1 MSKQKEKEFINGEK
15 VKTEN
20 SINNESGNN
29 KTVTLE
35 DVLNICVKY
44 LDRQIDQNELQ
55 KWFSE
60 HIVIHLYLPIETKFL
75 LINQILYN
83 EKFYS
88 IDDSSL
94 QAIELETKKFW
105 IIALSYTNI
114 QTNGYEELEN
124 FNTYDIMFAVMGDW
138 LLSQIKLDYERTVGI
153 LENTI
158 NINNINNL
166 IETLGNLDT
175 TKLNEYTAEIQ
186 KQLQYFQNN
195 KEQLKDLTDIVRF
208 NQPSLGKRLKKQN

>member
-1 MSKQKEKEFINGEK
+1 MAERKEKEFINGEK

-83 EKFYS
+83 ENFYS
-88 IDDSSL
+88 TDDSSL

-114 QTNGYEELEN
+114 QTNEYEELEN

-208 NQPSLGKRLKKQN
+208 NQPSLDKRLKNK

>member
-1 MSKQKEKEFINGEK
+1 MSKQKEKEFIDGEK

-20 SINNESGNN
+20 FINNESDNN

-114 QTNGYEELEN
+114 QTNEYEELEN

-138 LLSQIKLDYERTVGI
+138 LLSRIKLDYERTVGI

-175 TKLNEYTAEIQ
+175 AKLNEYTAEIQ

-208 NQPSLGKRLKKQN
+208 NQPSLDKRLKK

>member
-1 MSKQKEKEFINGEK
+1 MAERKEKEFINGEK

-166 IETLGNLDT
+166 IETLGNLDI

-208 NQPSLGKRLKKQN
+208 NQPSLDKRLKKQN

>member
-1 MSKQKEKEFINGEK
+1 MPKQKEKEFIDGEK

-20 SINNESGNN
+20 FINNESDNN

-114 QTNGYEELEN
+114 QTNEYEELEN

-138 LLSQIKLDYERTVGI
+138 LLSQIKLDYERTVDI

-175 TKLNEYTAEIQ
+175 AKLNEYTAEIQ

-208 NQPSLGKRLKKQN
+208 NQPSLDKRLKK

>member
-208 NQPSLGKRLKKQN
+208 NQPSLDKRLKKQN

>member
-1 MSKQKEKEFINGEK
+1 MSKQKAKEFINGEK

-20 SINNESGNN
+20 FINNESDNN

-44 LDRQIDQNELQ
+44 LDYQIDQNELQ

-60 HIVIHLYLPIETKFL
+60 HIVVHLYLPIETKFL

-83 EKFYS
+83 ENFYS

-94 QAIELETKKFW
+94 QATELETKKFW

-208 NQPSLGKRLKKQN
+208 NQPSLDKRLKKQN

>member
-1 MSKQKEKEFINGEK
+1 MSKQKAKEFINGEK

-20 SINNESGNN
+20 FINNESDNN

-44 LDRQIDQNELQ
+44 LDYQIDQNELQ

-60 HIVIHLYLPIETKFL
+60 HIVVHLYLPIETKFL

-208 NQPSLGKRLKKQN
+208 NQPSLDKRLKKQN